1 MSYSKRSL
9 LPLTVLL
16 AGLSLTSIL
25 QLPQTAYSQQDY
37 EELIIPEADSDQKLI
52 QPSGLS
58 KIGSAE
64 KQQDLQ
70 YSFLSEWGSTG
81 TDNGQFQLPWS
92 LTLDSSGN
100 VYVVDRNNARIQKFD
115 PNGNFIGK
123 WSMGNLSPVGIARDS
138 MDNIY
143 VTAIDNG
150 ANIVTKFSNQGTFI
164 SRWNVAGPTPQVD
177 TQNAIAIDTAN
188 NVYVSSNNRI
198 FKYTN
203 NGQFLFGWGS
213 FGTSQGEFNQI
224 VGMATDSLNNVYVV
238 EKYNLRVQKF
248 TSDGDF
254 VTSWGANCQSHQ
266 VFCSEPQGI
275 AIDPISNT
283 VYVTEYNAGRI
294 SVFTEEG
301 QFLTGWNSP
310 SAYGIAVNSDNP
322 GRILVYISSGLNKIL
337 VYQALKSD
345 NPNDLIQ
352 RLINDI
358 KNNPEINDRV
368 KASLTRI
375 LDIVLRLLND
385 GNSRNDIAVCI
396 LLNGELRIIN
406 TYEKIRHL
414 DSNTADRLK
423 MQVNAIKNSIDC

>member
-1 MSYSKRSL
+1 MSYSRRSL

-368 KASLTRI
+368 KASLTKI

>member
-1 MSYSKRSL
+1 MSNSRRSL

-16 AGLSLTSIL
+16 IGLSLTSIL
-25 QLPQTAYSQQDY
+25 QLPQTFYSQQDY
-37 EELIIPEADSDQKLI
+37 EELIITEANSDQK
-52 QPSGLS
+52 PVRHSGLS
-58 KIGSAE
+58 KIGSVEAQLE
-64 KQQDLQ
+64 LQ
-70 YSFLSEWGSTG
+70 YSYFSEWGSSG

-123 WSMGNLSPVGIARDS
+123 WGVGNLSPIGIASDS
-138 MDNIY
+138 LDNIY

-150 ANIVTKFSNQGTFI
+150 VNIVIKFSNEGTFI
-164 SRWNVAGPTPQVD
+164 SRWTVAGPNPQVD

-203 NGQFLFGWGS
+203 DGQFLFSWGS
-213 FGTSQGEFNQI
+213 FGTNEGEFNQI
-224 VGMATDSLNNVYVV
+224 VGMASDSLNNIYVV
-238 EKYNLRVQKF
+238 EKYNLRIQKF

-254 VTSWGANCQSHQ
+254 VTSWSANCQNNQ

-275 AIDPISNT
+275 AIDSASNT
-283 VYVTEYNAGRI
+283 VYVSEYNAGRI
-294 SVFTEEG
+294 SVFTAEG

-322 GRILVYISSGLNKIL
+322 GRILVYVSSGLNKIL
-337 VYQALKSD
+337 VYQALISNNSED
-345 NPNDLIQ
+345 AIRQ
-352 RLINDI
+352 LINDI
-358 KNNPEINDRV
+358 KNNPEINDRI
-368 KASLTRI
+368 KANLVRI
-375 LDIVLRLLND
+375 LDLALKLLTDDNP
-385 GNSRNDIAVCI
+385 RNDVAVCI

-406 TYEKIRHL
+406 IYERINHL
-414 DSNTADRLK
+414 DSNTAERLK
-423 MQVNAIKNSIDC
+423 TQVNNIKNSLGC

>member
-1 MSYSKRSL
+1 MSYSRRSL

-283 VYVTEYNAGRI
+283 VYVTEYNAGRM

-423 MQVNAIKNSIDC
+423 MQVNIIKNSIDC

>member
-1 MSYSKRSL
+1 MSL

-16 AGLSLTSIL
+16 TGLALTSIL
-25 QLPQTAYSQQDY
+25 QLPLAAQSQQDY
-37 EELIIPEADSDQKLI
+37 EELIITEPTNSQKLI
-52 QPSGLS
+52 QPSGFS
-58 KIGSAE
+58 RIGAVE
-64 KQQDLQ
+64 AQQAVQ
-70 YSFLSEWGSTG
+70 YTFFSEWGSSG

-115 PNGNFIGK
+115 SNGNFIGK
-123 WSMGNLSPVGIARDS
+123 WGVGNLSPVGIASDS
-138 MDNIY
+138 LDNIY

-150 ANIVTKFSNQGTFI
+150 ANIVIKFSNEGAFI
-164 SRWNVAGPTPQVD
+164 SRWTVASPNPQVD

-203 NGQFLFGWGS
+203 DGQLLFSWGS
-213 FGTSQGEFNQI
+213 SGTSQGEFNQI
-224 VGMATDSLNNVYVV
+224 VGMATDSMNNVYVV
-238 EKYNLRVQKF
+238 EKYNYRIQKF
-248 TSDGDF
+248 TSNGDF
-254 VTSWGANCQSHQ
+254 ITSWGANCQGHL

-322 GRILVYISSGLNKIL
+322 GRILVYVSSGLNKIL
-337 VYQALKSD
+337 VYQALISK
-345 NPNDLIQ
+345 NPADAIQ
-352 RLINDI
+352 QLINDI
-358 KNNPEINDRV
+358 KNNPEINDRI
-368 KASLTRI
+368 KASLVRI
-375 LDIVLRLLND
+375 LDITLRLLND
-385 GNSRNDIAVCI
+385 DNPRNDIAICI

-406 TYEKIRHL
+406 TYERIRHL
-414 DSNTADRLK
+414 DSNTAEQLK
-423 MQVNAIKNSIDC
+423 TQINNIKNSLGC

>member
-1 MSYSKRSL
+1 
-9 LPLTVLL
+9 LTVLL
-16 AGLSLTSIL
+16 TGLSLTSIL
-25 QLPQTAYSQQDY
+25 QLPQMAYSQQDY
-37 EELIIPEADSDQKLI
+37 EELIITEANSDQKLI
-52 QPSGLS
+52 QPSALS
-58 KIGSAE
+58 KIGSVEA
-64 KQQDLQ
+64 QQELQ
-70 YSFLSEWGSTG
+70 YSYLSEWGSSG

-115 PNGNFIGK
+115 PNGNFIDK

-138 MDNIY
+138 LDNIY

-203 NGQFLFGWGS
+203 DGQFLFSWGS

-224 VGMATDSLNNVYVV
+224 VGMATDSLNNIYVV
-238 EKYNLRVQKF
+238 EKYNLRIQKF

-322 GRILVYISSGLNKIL
+322 GRILVYVSSGLNKIL
-337 VYQALKSD
+337 VYQALISN
-345 NPNDLIQ
+345 NPEDAIQ
-352 RLINDI
+352 QLINDI
-358 KNNPEINDRV
+358 KNNPEINKHD
-368 KASLTRI
+368 KATLVRI
-375 LDIVLRLLND
+375 LDITLRLLND
-385 GNSRNDIAVCI
+385 GNPRNDIALCI

-406 TYEKIRHL
+406 TYERIRHL
-414 DSNTADRLK
+414 DPNTANQLK
-423 MQVNAIKNSIDC
+423 TDVNTIKNSIDC

>member
-1 MSYSKRSL
+1 MSL

-16 AGLSLTSIL
+16 TGLSLTSIL
-25 QLPQTAYSQQDY
+25 QLPQTTYSQQDY
-37 EELIIPEADSDQKLI
+37 EELIITEANSDQKLI
-52 QPSGLS
+52 QPSGFS
-58 KIGSAE
+58 KIGSVEA
-64 KQQDLQ
+64 QQELQ
-70 YSFLSEWGSTG
+70 YSYFSEWGSSG

-115 PNGNFIGK
+115 PNGNFIDK
-123 WSMGNLSPVGIARDS
+123 WSMGNISPVGIANDS
-138 MDNIY
+138 FDNIY

-150 ANIVTKFSNQGTFI
+150 ANIVIKFTNEGTFI
-164 SRWNVAGPTPQVD
+164 SRWNVAGPNPQVD
-177 TQNAIAIDTAN
+177 TQNAIAVDTDN

-203 NGQFLFGWGS
+203 ERQLISSWGS
-213 FGTSQGEFNQI
+213 SGTNEGEFNQI
-224 VGMATDSLNNVYVV
+224 VGMATDSLNNIYVV
-238 EKYNLRVQKF
+238 EKYNLRIQKF

-254 VTSWGANCQSHQ
+254 VTSWGANCQNNQ

-275 AIDPISNT
+275 AIDSRSNT

-294 SVFTEEG
+294 SVFTAEG

-310 SAYGIAVNSDNP
+310 STYGIAVNSDNP
-322 GRILVYISSGLNKIL
+322 GRILVYVSSGPNKIIL
-337 VYQALKSD
+337 YQALKSD

-368 KASLTRI
+368 KTSLTRI

-396 LLNGELRIIN
+396 VKR
-406 TYEKIRHL
+406 
-414 DSNTADRLK
+414 
-423 MQVNAIKNSIDC
+423 